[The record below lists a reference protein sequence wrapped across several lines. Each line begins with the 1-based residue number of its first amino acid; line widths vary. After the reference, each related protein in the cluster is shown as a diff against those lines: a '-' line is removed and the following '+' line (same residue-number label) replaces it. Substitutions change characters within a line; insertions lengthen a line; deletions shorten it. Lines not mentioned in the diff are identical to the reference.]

1 MKGERVGD
9 DNPQIL
15 LFFDFMCFDTS
26 DLKLYVASVHQRSGS
41 VMSRKLCRHEGTEE
55 GSFVLGFSA
64 E

>member
-41 VMSRKLCRHEGTEE
+41 VMSIVQT
-55 GSFVLGFSA
+55 
-64 E
+64 